1 MLPIIKTLDSNKDD
15 GCDSASIKKIKIYSQ
30 SLILPFKTIFEQS
43 LQNGIWPQISKKAN
57 VVPVY

>member
-43 LQNGIWPQISKKAN
+43 LQNGI
-57 VVPVY
+57 